1 MNTTLGIIF
10 GLIAMIGFGLSNA
23 VSQKPIKKMGA
34 GGVIFWRGIIVMVIL
49 GIVLLFFINQSE
61 FSLKYIL
68 IALAISAIGYLPL
81 LSFYQALKLG
91 KVGAVAPIAN
101 SSMVFTILFAYIFF
115 KESLNQEQLLSMLL
129 ILIGIV
135 LISINVRNFKNSSLF
150 KLTSG
155 IPYACLACFL
165 WGLVFFL
172 FKIPVNILGPFLT
185 ALLIEV
191 GNILWSG
198 IHLKMSK
205 LDFKLPDKKMW
216 HYLLV
221 VAIGGSAG
229 TLFFNLGINVASIS
243 IVTAITACSP
253 LVAIMAGRLMYKEK
267 LRIQQYAAAA
277 FIIIG
282 IIFISYF

>member
-10 GLIAMIGFGLSNA
+10 ALISMAGFGLSNA
-23 VSQKPIKKMGA
+23 ISQKPIRKLGPEK
-34 GGVIFWRGIIVMVIL
+34 VIFWRGIIVGVIL
-49 GIVLLFFINQSE
+49 TIVLLFFIPQTE
-61 FSLKYIL
+61 FSFKYIL
-68 IALAISAIGYLPL
+68 IALAISCIGYLPL
-81 LSFYQALKLG
+81 LAFYQSLKLA

-101 SSMVFTILFAYIFF
+101 SSLVFTVLFASIFF

-129 ILIGIV
+129 ILIGVV
-135 LISINVRNFKNSSLF
+135 LISINIKDFKSSKLF
-150 KLTSG
+150 RLTSG

-172 FKIPVNILGPFLT
+172 FKIPVNVLGPFLT

-216 HYLLV
+216 YYLLA
-221 VAIGGSAG
+221 VAVGGATG
-229 TLFFNLGINVASIS
+229 TLFFNLGINVAKVS

-253 LVAIMAGRLMYKEK
+253 LVAIMAGRIMYGEK
-267 LRIQQYAAAA
+267 LRIQQYVAAG
-277 FIIIG
+277 FILIG